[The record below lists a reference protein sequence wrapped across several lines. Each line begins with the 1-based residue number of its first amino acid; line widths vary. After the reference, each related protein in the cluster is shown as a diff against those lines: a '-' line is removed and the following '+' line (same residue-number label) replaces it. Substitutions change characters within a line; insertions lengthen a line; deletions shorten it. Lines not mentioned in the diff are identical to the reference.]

1 MTYLKY
7 NFKKLFKNG
16 FIMGIIKK
24 DDVDFQFQFIQKLTN

>member
-16 FIMGIIKK
+16 FIMGMIK